1 MLQNFTFCY
10 ILSKNFKNGKIMK
23 LKFLFVS
30 ILCAMHYTNAAD
42 IELSASLKGSTSVD
56 SLGVL
61 NYNLPLSL
69 PPSIYGFSPELNL
82 NYNGQA
88 NDGVLGQGWGIS
100 GLSSISRCVDDS
112 VYDEKKIGVSIFAA
126 TIYEYILNISNKPS
140 YLFSPFCL
148 DGKRLIPTSSDTGTN
163 TDMEFHLENDDFS
176 KIKLEVTTGT
186 TGSLTIPY
194 INKFIVTQKDGI
206 IREYGA
212 RVKLNKKNL
221 QTGQY
226 ENLNEQF
233 SFMWGLNSVKDING
247 NYWTIDYLDS
257 ATTGALYPSAIKY
270 TGNGSVLP
278 LNSIEFDYINRP
290 ENEKKITFVENG
302 SATIIDKKLA
312 KINIKINNVLKSEYN
327 FQYETIDDNT
337 ANKNRLKTIKYC
349 SIVGANRECLLPL
362 NFGWS
367 SYGKDNMSYVINSN
381 LAKIPNTAKQ
391 VQLVKLH
398 TKKNDD
404 FQNTIGL
411 AVDAN
416 ILTIYDS
423 NLMNGEGQNLT
434 LTHAT
439 LGKFKEWSPIVMDV
453 NGDGIEDLVIYGKD
467 SSNNVSLLE
476 FTSAFGTDGKRT
488 FTFYKEISNFA
499 NVSAPLHSL
508 DIKDGNYDGVNDLNL
523 TFIDSSMARFYSL
536 KLDQAGNKTSLDTI
550 DLYSSILSDLKSK
563 IDGGDIGRNLLKGRF
578 NRDGTSDTLIYYTD
592 SNGLNFCALN
602 LQDFIYQNKSEPIP
616 CSDYIIINGT
626 EGQSYKNYDFSV
638 VDYNHDGLDDIIIS
652 KVIRVDAANGTST
665 RFKDKI
671 IILLSKSPTSGSM
684 GFEFLPAFETD
695 YFTVDTTKWASAWE
709 GYWSKPFF
717 NDINL
722 DGYLDYYRYTKASSP
737 NLISFLQ
744 NSNKKFDIHNKPVQ
758 VWKDATLQADQ
769 TLYTILGIPY
779 VINDTNYNFSFISE
793 PNLDFNLD
801 GYPDAAFSIL
811 ARPKTTS
818 VGSNAFLLSYAARAY
833 DKNDVVGTPGL
844 PSAIMLTK
852 NNKFNDL
859 LTTIDMG
866 DGEKVRVGYM
876 NKTQSTDSIVKK
888 PFPVQA
894 VDKPILVV
902 SGVDNLLNDVKQS
915 SLSYDYFTPRL
926 DVKEKRYL
934 GFEKQT
940 KVIENYN
947 KDEAGNPVTNKLEE
961 EIIYKQDYPYVGMPK
976 SIVQKLNGNL
986 ISKMSVNDADFV
998 SDSAYPTTKVK
1009 VPRIKSFTT
1018 EKYEQGKF
1026 VSKSIKSETIETR
1039 FGNTLESN
1047 LVASNVDNTS
1057 VFTTNVKAAYYPED
1071 LATWKPGL
1079 VKDRTVLTSRTG
1091 QTAIQTKTS
1100 FEYDDKRRVKK
1111 QTDEPDDTSLKTQ
1124 SDFTY
1129 DVYGNP
1135 TSITVTGAGNGAD
1148 TSIGT
1153 RKVTYAYEAGTN
1165 YVAGTF
1171 KTKQT
1176 NALNHEEK
1184 FTYDALTGQ
1193 VLTSTDANAKVT
1205 TNTIDSIGR
1214 ILTTKSPDGVLTT
1227 NANELCKT
1235 YVGVGTNSLECETG
1249 EKYKFTSTTTGS
1261 APTISFLNGSNQV
1274 TRTMTKAYDNT
1285 NYIVARNEYDN
1296 NGRLYRS
1303 SQPALSNVAY
1313 ANLQWTSFG
1322 YDGLGR
1328 LIKTV
1333 EPGNR
1338 VTKTV
1343 INGLEATTTNAKG
1356 QNRKEISNIADEV
1369 VEVVD
1374 HDSKSLKYTRDALGR
1389 VIKTTDAANN
1399 TIAITLDKKGNKL
1412 QQVDPDV
1419 GTISYRYN
1427 PLGQPVW
1434 SKDAKGQQVTYQY
1447 DVLGR
1452 LIKRTEP
1459 DLISEWTWDTS
1470 GNGKGK
1476 LAKVNSNNG
1485 FVENYSYDTFG
1496 RPTQIVTGKQIDPK
1510 AQASTDPDFIIK
1522 WNYDSA
1528 GRLLSLVYPTGIG
1541 YRNIYDTN
1549 GYLREVRDLAGTR
1562 LYWAATA
1569 RDALGHVTSQT
1580 LGNGLVSAY
1589 KYKTD
1594 TGFLESIN
1602 TGGSTVQ
1609 QNSYTFDALG
1619 NLTNR
1624 NQNINGIS
1632 ITEAFTYDN
1641 INRIKSI
1648 VNQKGLTTTATY
1660 DAIGN
1665 IASKSDVG
1673 TYNYTT
1679 GGTSCGVH
1687 KVCAI
1692 SSTTGGLNTSFAYD
1706 ANGNLLTG
1714 NGRTNTWTS
1723 FDMPL
1728 QIKQGTSTESFLYN
1742 ADHERV
1748 RRVSVD
1754 SAGKA
1759 TTTIYIN
1766 PRIDVGNT
1774 FERSYLP
1781 DGSMENTHY
1790 IYAGSN
1796 VVGSYLT
1803 TDKGTAPT
1811 ADLSTIYKDG
1821 VAPNATLGTTLKTGP
1836 IRYFHYDHLD
1846 SLEAITDS
1854 TGSVIERFNYDVWG
1868 KRRNLDGT
1876 PATGLKSTKTNRGYT
1891 LHEMMDNVGL
1901 VHMNGRVYDPQ
1912 VARFLS
1918 ADPNIDGADNLQGYN
1933 RYSYVHNNPAT
1944 LLDPSGY
1951 GFFKKLGRELIRP
1964 FKQLGHAIEDAII
1977 TINDDWLGNCSSS
1990 RGDCGMT
1997 VGVTY
2002 GPNNTAIGNANSG
2015 KTTIQPYI
2023 GLTGQNS
2030 NYTLNFSY
2038 QNGGLDFNSFGYG
2051 YNSYDG
2057 VGSGIAK
2064 LMPAYSID
2072 ASFFSNFSRYI
2083 YNATGT
2089 ELGDFLTGIQQD
2101 QRQAIDENTPDQ
2113 AETVVEASLW
2123 TTTVGRFPSLGRAG
2137 AGISRTLNKLFRPC
2151 GCFDDD
2157 TPVLTKDGY
2166 KRIIEIKEGDL
2177 VLARHEEIGEMAYKP
2192 VKRVFVVPN
2201 RRIYLLKTI
2210 DSIGKE
2216 NIIEV
2221 SDDHPF
2227 WVVDKKWVNSI
2238 DLKEGDQLLDANNQV
2253 HKVVSITETDRV
2265 ETTYNLEVEGYHT
2278 YFAGDAS
2285 IWVHNCNLDK
2295 ISTGRTVANNLKE
2308 RLAMEQVKSNPQGVT
2323 PPRMPKMSDS
2333 KNGLYHE
2340 DGWVKRAQNVNG
2352 VEIHYVENVKT
2363 GQKGD
2368 FKFKDK

>member
-1 MLQNFTFCY
+1 
-10 ILSKNFKNGKIMK
+10 MK

>member
-1 MLQNFTFCY
+1 
-10 ILSKNFKNGKIMK
+10 MK

-56 SLGVL
+56 GLGVL
-61 NYNLPLSL
+61 NYKLPLSL
-69 PPSIYGFSPELNL
+69 PPSIHGFSPELNL

-88 NDGVLGQGWGIS
+88 NDGILGLGWGVS
-100 GLSSISRCVDDS
+100 GLSAISRCVDDS
-112 VYDEKKIGVSIFAA
+112 AYSEKKEGLSISSASMV
-126 TIYEYILNISNKPS
+126 ELLGGLSNTPA
-140 YLFSPFCL
+140 YLKSTFCL
-148 DGKRLIPTSSDTGTN
+148 DNQKLIRTSADTAANVDT
-163 TDMEFHLENDDFS
+163 EFHLINDDFS
-176 KIKLEVTTGT
+176 KVKVEIGNMVSGTVSMPFIK
-186 TGSLTIPY
+186 
-194 INKFIVTQKDGI
+194 KFIVTQKDGT

-212 RVKLNKKNL
+212 RVTMNRKNS
-221 QTGQY
+221 QTGIY
-226 ENLNEQF
+226 EKPLI
-233 SFMWGLNSVKDING
+233 SDPYTYLWGLTYVKDING
-247 NYWTIDYLDS
+247 NYWSIDYLDS
-257 ATTGALYPSAIKY
+257 ASTGALYPSVIKY

-278 LNSIEFDYINRP
+278 SSSIEFEYVNRP
-290 ENEKKITFVENG
+290 ENEKKITFVESG
-302 SATIIDKKLA
+302 AVTIIDKKLS

-327 FQYETIDDNT
+327 FQYEAIDDNT
-337 ANKNRLKTIKYC
+337 ANKNRLKSIKYC

-362 NFGWS
+362 NFEWS

-398 TKKNDD
+398 TKKNDT

-411 AVDAN
+411 SIDAN

-423 NLMNGEGQNLT
+423 NLMNGDGQNLT

-439 LGKFKEWSPIVMDV
+439 LGKFKEWSPIIMDV
-453 NGDGIEDLVIYGKD
+453 NGDGVEDLLIYGKD
-467 SSNNVSLLE
+467 SSNNISLLE
-476 FTSAFGTDGKRT
+476 FTSTFGTDGKRT
-488 FTFYKEISNFA
+488 FTFYKEILNFA

-523 TFIDSSMARFYSL
+523 IFIDSNMARFYSL
-536 KLDQAGNKTSLDTI
+536 KLDQTGNKASLDTI
-550 DLYSSILSDLKSK
+550 DLYSSTLSDLRNK
-563 IDGGDIGRNLLKGRF
+563 IDNGDIGKNLLKGRF
-578 NRDGTSDTLIYYTD
+578 NRAGSSDILFHYTD
-592 SNGLNFCALN
+592 SDGLKFCALDV
-602 LQDFIYQNKSEPIP
+602 QDSIYQNKSEAIQ
-616 CSDYIIINGT
+616 CSDNVVISGT

-652 KVIRVDAANGTST
+652 KVIRVDSANGTAT

-671 IILLSKSPTSGSM
+671 IVLLSKSPVATTS
-684 GFEFLPAFETD
+684 FEVLPAFETD
-695 YFTVDTTKWASAWE
+695 YFTVDTTKWTSAWE

-737 NLISFLQ
+737 NLITFLQ

-779 VINDTNYNFSFISE
+779 VLNDTNYNFSFISE

-818 VGSNAFLLSYAARAY
+818 VGSNAFLLSYAARSY

-859 LTTIDMG
+859 LTAIDMG
-866 DGEKVRVGYM
+866 NGEKVRVGYM
-876 NKTQSTDSIVKK
+876 NKTQSTDSVAKK

-894 VDKPILVV
+894 IDKPILVV
-902 SGVDNLLNDVKQS
+902 SGVDNLLNEVKQS
-915 SLSYDYFTPRL
+915 SLSYDYFNPRL

-976 SIVQKLNGNL
+976 SIIQKLNGNL
-986 ISKMSVNDADFV
+986 ISKMSVNDTDFV

-1047 LVASNVDNTS
+1047 LVTSNADNTS

-1079 VKDRTVLTSRTG
+1079 VKDRTVLSSRTG

-1100 FEYDDKRRVKK
+1100 FEYDDKRQVKK
-1111 QTDEPDDTSLKTQ
+1111 QIDEPDDTSLKTQ

-1135 TSITVTGAGNGAD
+1135 TSIIVTGAGSGTD

-1296 NGRLYRS
+1296 NGRLHRS

-1399 TIAITLDKKGNKL
+1399 IISITLDKKGNKL

-1434 SKDAKGQQVTYQY
+1434 SKDAKGQQITYQY
-1447 DVLGR
+1447 DALGR

-1476 LAKVNSNNG
+1476 LAKVSSNNG

-1496 RPTQIVTGKQIDPK
+1496 RPTQVVTGKQIDPK

-1580 LGNGLVSAY
+1580 LGNGLVSQY

-1609 QNSYTFDALG
+1609 QNSYTFDVLG

-1811 ADLSTIYKDG
+1811 ADLSTTYKDG

-1854 TGSVIERFNYDVWG
+1854 AGSVIERFNYDVWG

-1876 PATGLKSTKTNRGYT
+1876 LATGLKSTKTNRGYT

-2015 KTTIQPYI
+2015 QTTIQPYI

-2051 YNSYDG
+2051 SNSYDG

-2072 ASFFSNFSRYI
+2072 ASVFSNFSRYI
-2083 YNATGT
+2083 YNAAGT
-2089 ELGDFLTGIQQD
+2089 ELGDFFTGIQQD
-2101 QRQAIDENTPDQ
+2101 QKQTIDENTPDQ

-2123 TTTVGRFPSLGRAG
+2123 TTTVGRFPSLGRVG
-2137 AGISRTLNKLFRPC
+2137 SGISRTWNKLFKPC

-2157 TPVLTKDGY
+2157 TPVLTEDGY
-2166 KRIIEIKEGDL
+2166 KRIVEIKEGDL
-2177 VLARHEEIGEMAYKP
+2177 VLARHEETGEIAYKP

-2210 DSIGKE
+2210 DSLGKE

-2227 WVVDKKWVNSI
+2227 WVVDKKWVDSI
-2238 DLKEGDQLLDANNQV
+2238 ELKEGDQLLDANNQV

-2265 ETTYNLEVEGYHT
+2265 ETTYNLEIEGYHT
-2278 YFAGDAS
+2278 YFAGDAN
-2285 IWVHNCNLDK
+2285 IWVHNCNLKNVYSGIKNAPNYPEGFKAVQDGK
-2295 ISTGRTVANNLKE
+2295 TLNTVKNQEVLRGLREHEAGVWKKVYSDGY
-2308 RLAMEQVKSNPQGVT
+2308 AADGKKVSIHYFQSQSGKVFDVKV
-2323 PPRMPKMSDS
+2323 
-2333 KNGLYHE
+2333 KNG
-2340 DGWVKRAQNVNG
+2340 WSNK
-2352 VEIHYVENVKT
+2352 
-2363 GQKGD
+2363 
-2368 FKFKDK
+2368 